1 MAAVVAS
8 KVKRNRSTRQRKDG
22 EPTVQFE
29 YDRYGRLVPVLTPGG
44 GDLNDADLEER
55 RQAEERRR
63 RKLLKKRNS
72 PNVDYY
78 RKVRRP
84 AVKFNPQGMKTR
96 FGSRCMP

>member
-8 KVKRNRSTRQRKDG
+8 KVKRNRSTRLRKDG
-22 EPTVQFE
+22 DPTVQFE
-29 YDRYGRLVPVLTPGG
+29 YDRYGRLVPVLTAGG
-44 GDLNDADLEER
+44 GSELDSADAEER

-78 RKVRRP
+78 RKV
-84 AVKFNPQGMKTR
+84 
-96 FGSRCMP
+96 